1 MTRWAPFVD
10 LIKNKNHLL
19 ITTHVNPD
27 GDAIGSET
35 ALAHYLHQLGKQATI
50 INVDPTPAFFSFLDQ
65 EKNIQRYDAERSLPL
80 VEAVDCCIVVDVN
93 EWKRLGDIHV
103 PLQVK
108 RIPLACIDH
117 HPTTSP
123 VGEVQVID
131 PTASSTG
138 ELVYDFLID
147 VGAELT
153 PLMVDAL
160 YTCLLTDT
168 GSFRFSNTTA
178 ETHRIAADLLQRGA
192 RSRFIYSELYESY
205 SKNRAWLQGELLAN
219 MRFECDGQLAWF
231 VLSQDMLRKTGAQLW
246 ESEGFSEL
254 PNVIREVQVSIM
266 FTESED
272 GSVKASFRSKG
283 RVPIRPLAEAF
294 GGGGHAF
301 AAGAALKM
309 NLEQAVKTLIP
320 AALDYIKLYLKKSS
334 ALSDVFS

>member
-1 MTRWAPFVD
+1 MNAATARWTR
-10 LIKNKNHLL
+10 LIDFIRTKNYLL

-35 ALAHYLHQLGKQATI
+35 ALAAYLRQLGKQVTI
-50 INVDPTPAFFSFLDQ
+50 INMDPTPSFFAFLDQ
-65 EKNIQRYDAERSLPL
+65 ENNIQRYDTEQSLSL
-80 VEAVDCCIVVDVN
+80 FEAVDGCIVVDVN
-93 EWKRLGDIHV
+93 EWKRLGEIH
-103 PLQVK
+103 PAILAK
-108 RIPLACIDH
+108 KIPLACIDH
-117 HPTTSP
+117 HPAASP
-123 VGEVQVID
+123 MGEVQVID
-131 PTASSTG
+131 STASSTG
-138 ELVYDFLID
+138 ELVYDFLIV

-178 ETHRIAADLLQRGA
+178 ETHRIAADLLKRGA
-192 RSRFIYSELYESY
+192 RFRTIYSELFESY
-205 SKNRAWLQGELLAN
+205 SKQRAWLQGELLAN
-219 MRFECDGQLAWF
+219 LRFEADDQLAWF
-231 VLSQDMLRKTGAQLW
+231 ILSQEMLRKTGAQLW
-246 ESEGFSEL
+246 EAEGFSEL
-254 PNVIREVQVSIM
+254 PNVIRKVEVSIM

-283 RVPIRPLAEAF
+283 RIAVRPLAEAF

-320 AALDYIKLYLKKSS
+320 AAVDYIRLYLK
-334 ALSDVFS
+334 